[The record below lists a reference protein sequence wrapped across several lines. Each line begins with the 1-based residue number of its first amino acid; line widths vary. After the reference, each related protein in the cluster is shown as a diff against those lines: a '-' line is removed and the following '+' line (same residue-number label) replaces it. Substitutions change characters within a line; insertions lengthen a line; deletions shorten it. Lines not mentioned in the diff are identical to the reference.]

1 MEKFNLTWS
10 EFVECR
16 SNAISDLLLDKDFTD
31 VTLVCEDNKQIAT
44 HKLIISSCSLF
55 FKNIF
60 KNNPHQNPL
69 IYLKGVKFVHLQSML
84 KFIYLGQVEVE
95 ADDLEEFI
103 ATAKDLQVKG
113 LAIEDEISAIQM
125 EDKLPTET
133 DTGETSDSDDDWVID
148 KTAEKDSFHEAKGN
162 LVETEENIA
171 NTSPSLDKERYER
184 KYPCDRCDYK
194 TGHLS
199 HLKRHISSRHEG
211 ITFPCEHCDYKAT
224 QITHLRR
231 HKVSFHTISSFSL

>member
-60 KNNPHQNPL
+60 KNNPHQNPI

-113 LAIEDEISAIQM
+113 LAPEAEISAIKM
-125 EDKLPTET
+125 EDNDPKET
-133 DTGETSDSDDDWVID
+133 DIGETQDSADDWVID
-148 KTAEKDSFHEAKGN
+148 RTAENDSLHED
-162 LVETEENIA
+162 TDENIA
-171 NTSPSLDKERYER
+171 NASPSFDNEKYEQ
-184 KYPCDRCDYK
+184 KYHCDQCDYS

-199 HLKRHISSRHEG
+199 HLKRHTEL
-211 ITFPCEHCDYKAT
+211 KK
-224 QITHLRR
+224 LR
-231 HKVSFHTISSFSL
+231 VIP